1 MEQEAW
7 IEVREG
13 TGRSLVSSLNPAGT
27 ERAVRGRPPFELV
40 IGNAAHVRLTY
51 DGNPVD
57 LEPHIRGEVARLT
70 LN

>member
-1 MEQEAW
+1 
-7 IEVREG
+7 
-13 TGRSLVSSLNPAGT
+13 
-27 ERAVRGRPPFELV
+27 VRGRPPFELV